1 MENNNETS
9 TTVLE
14 PPPPTVLPPPTNPF
28 AERAAAEA
36 KQPKK
41 PSLLSQITSR
51 KRRRPIFGL
60 LYGPAGVGK
69 STFGSTL
76 PRPIFINCERGLD
89 QITCDRFPAPKT
101 LADYKRQILAIAEE
115 SHDYESVV
123 IDTADGLD
131 LLIQAEICR
140 AGKVNSIEDFGYGRG
155 WTLAREIWV
164 KILDRLTEMSER
176 WNVLLIAHAA
186 VKTITDPQLGAPYD
200 QWQLRLQDKSADII
214 KQSVDLLLFAQLART
229 IDKETPKARKG
240 RAITSEDRE
249 MWTSPITGVVAKNRF
264 NLPNPMAF
272 EWEALE
278 KAITDFYGK

>member
-1 MENNNETS
+1 MESNTDNQA

-14 PPPPTVLPPPTNPF
+14 PPPPTVLSPPNPF

-41 PSLLSQITSR
+41 ASLLDSITTR
-51 KRRRPIFGL
+51 KRRRPFFGC
-60 LYGPAGVGK
+60 LYGPPGVGK

-76 PRPIFINCERGLD
+76 PKAVFIQCERGLD

-101 LADYKRQILAIAEE
+101 LADYKRQILALAEE
-115 SHDYESVV
+115 PHDYESII
-123 IDTADGLD
+123 IDTIDGLD
-131 LLIQAEICR
+131 LLIQAEVCR

-155 WTLAREIWV
+155 WTFAREIWV

-176 WNVLLIAHAA
+176 WNILLIAHAG
-186 VKTITDPQLGAPYD
+186 VKNITDPQLGTPYD
-200 QWQLRLQDKSADII
+200 QWQLRLHDRSADIL
-214 KQSVDLLLFAQLART
+214 KQCVDLLLFAQLSRT

-249 MWTSPITGVVAKNRF
+249 MWTSPVTGVIAKNRF
-264 NLPNPMAF
+264 NLENPMPF
-272 EWEALE
+272 EWPALE
-278 KAITDFYGK
+278 EAIQKFYSK